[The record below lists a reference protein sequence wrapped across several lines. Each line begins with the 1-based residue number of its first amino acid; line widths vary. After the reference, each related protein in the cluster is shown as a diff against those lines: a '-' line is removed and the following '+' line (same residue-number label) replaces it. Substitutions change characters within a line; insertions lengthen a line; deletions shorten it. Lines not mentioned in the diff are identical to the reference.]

1 MNGIYRSDTQVP
13 IVMKSMPRRLV
24 SLSLLLALSLA
35 PAMVPALSAE
45 VLNRV
50 VLRVNDQISTLYD
63 YQLHR
68 EELVRDIVR
77 REQDGGERQRL
88 LSQAGEVAYADL
100 FRELLL
106 QSRADQLGVE
116 VTDAQVDAAM
126 GQLKQ
131 SYNLK
136 NDEEFKAAL
145 AQSGL
150 TEAQLRAQLRSQL
163 RVQEVRGRE
172 VQSRVKVDEEDQRRY
187 YRKNLEQFRQ
197 PEQVQLREVVVLDE
211 GGLPTAEERQRA
223 AAEIRAKVR
232 SGGSLADAVADTSKK
247 GVTSAAIDLG
257 WVSPG
262 DLDKNLET
270 AVWKLPK
277 GSLSEPVQARGG
289 LHLVQ
294 VLDRR
299 ESRIPPFSEVQEAIQ
314 AREQERVFRQEI
326 AKYMVELE
334 KKSLIVAKPPAEAAN
349 FRRQLAVAETPVDE
363 GGLSSGIPAAAAA
376 ATAPGA
382 PAADAGAPATI
393 TTPPTATTT
402 EPTAP
407 GTLPVPKPVDPS
419 PAPVAPPPSATEPP
433 PSTPPP
439 GA

>member
-1 MNGIYRSDTQVP
+1 
-13 IVMKSMPRRLV
+13 MPRKLA
-24 SLSLLLALSLA
+24 SLTLILAFALA
-35 PAMVPALSAE
+35 PALVSESRAE

-50 VLRVNDQISTLYD
+50 VLRINDQIATLYD
-63 YQLHR
+63 YQQHR
-68 EELVRDIVR
+68 EELVRDILH
-77 REQDGGERQRL
+77 REQDGGDRQRL
-88 LSQAGEVAYADL
+88 LGQAAEMAYADL

-116 VTDAQVDAAM
+116 VTEAQVDAAV

-136 NDEEFKAAL
+136 TDDELNAAL
-145 AQSGL
+145 AQSGI
-150 TEAQLRAQLRSQL
+150 TMAQLRAQLRKQS

-172 VQSRVKVDEEDQRRY
+172 VQSRVKVDEEDLRRY

-197 PEQVQLREVVVLDE
+197 PEQLQLREAVVLDD
-211 GGLPTAEERQRA
+211 GGLSAADRQRV
-223 AAEIRAKVR
+223 AAEIRTKVQ
-232 SGGSLADAVADTSKK
+232 GGASLADAVADTAKK
-247 GVTSAAIDLG
+247 GATSNAIDLG

-277 GSLSEPVQARGG
+277 GAVSEPVQARGG

-299 ESRIPPFSEVQEAIQ
+299 ESRVPPFTEVQEVIRAK
-314 AREQERVFRQEI
+314 EQERVFRQET

-334 KKSLIVAKPPAEAAN
+334 KKSLIVANPPTEAAN
-349 FRRQLAVAETPVDE
+349 YRRQLTETDLAVE
-363 GGLSSGIPAAAAA
+363 GGGLNVPSGNPAAAP
-376 ATAPGA
+376 ATAPVAIG
-382 PAADAGAPATI
+382 
-393 TTPPTATTT
+393 TTPSTSTSA

-407 GTLPVPKPVDPS
+407 GSLPTPKPTDT
-419 PAPVAPPPSATEPP
+419 APPPVATPPVTPPPATNPP

-439 GA
+439 GI

>member
-1 MNGIYRSDTQVP
+1 
-13 IVMKSMPRRLV
+13 MKSMPRRLV

-68 EELVRDIVR
+68 EEMVRDIIR
-77 REQDGGERQRL
+77 REQDGDERQRL

-136 NDEEFKAAL
+136 SDEEFKAAL
-145 AQSGL
+145 AQSGM
-150 TEAQLRAQLRSQL
+150 TEAQLRAQLRGQL

-232 SGGSLADAVADTSKK
+232 SGGSLADAVAGTTTK

-299 ESRIPPFSEVQEAIQ
+299 ESRIPPFSEVQQAIQ
-314 AREQERVFRQEI
+314 TREQERVFRQEI

-349 FRRQLAVAETPVDE
+349 FRRHLTVTEAAGDE
-363 GGLSSGIPAAAAA
+363 GGLSGGIPAAAAA
-376 ATAPGA
+376 ATGSAA
-382 PAADAGAPATI
+382 PALDAATPPATI
-393 TTPPTATTT
+393 TTPPTATTS

-419 PAPVAPPPSATEPP
+419 PAPVAPPPSSTEPP
-433 PSTPPP
+433 PATPPP
-439 GA
+439 GV

>member
-1 MNGIYRSDTQVP
+1 
-13 IVMKSMPRRLV
+13 MKPMHKKLA
-24 SLSLLLALSLA
+24 SLLLALSLA
-35 PAMVPALSAE
+35 PAMVPALRAE

-68 EELVRDIVR
+68 DEIVRDLLR
-77 REQDGGERQRL
+77 REQDGDERQRL
-88 LSQAGEVAYADL
+88 LSQAGEMAYADL
-100 FRELLL
+100 FRDLLL

-116 VTDAQVDAAM
+116 VTDAQIDASM
-126 GQLKQ
+126 GQLRQ

-136 NDEEFKAAL
+136 TEEEFKAAL
-145 AQSGL
+145 AQSGM

-211 GGLPTAEERQRA
+211 GGLATAGERQRV
-223 AAEIRAKVR
+223 AAEIRAKVQ
-232 SGGSLADAVADTSKK
+232 SGGSLADAVADTSKQ

-299 ESRIPPFSEVQEAIQ
+299 ESRIPPFSEVQAAIQ

-334 KKSLIVAKPPAEAAN
+334 KKSLIVANPPADAAN
-349 FRRQLAVAETPVDE
+349 FRRQLTVAETPADE
-363 GGLSSGIPAAAAA
+363 GGLSGGIPAAAAA
-376 ATAPGA
+376 AAA
-382 PAADAGAPATI
+382 PATDAAAPPATI
-393 TTPPTATTT
+393 TTPPTATTS